1 MQPGCKQP
9 STASNK
15 QEITFSTF
23 SFAVSKTFTIFA
35 GNMEREPVFK
45 YLKQIDELL
54 ALGCQLP
61 ELFYEY
67 EGCDLNKSFQI
78 TKNLIAKDYEKG

>member
-9 STASNK
+9 PTASNE

-45 YLKQIDELL
+45 YQKQIDELL
-54 ALGCQLP
+54 ALGCQ
-61 ELFYEY
+61 
-67 EGCDLNKSFQI
+67 
-78 TKNLIAKDYEKG
+78 